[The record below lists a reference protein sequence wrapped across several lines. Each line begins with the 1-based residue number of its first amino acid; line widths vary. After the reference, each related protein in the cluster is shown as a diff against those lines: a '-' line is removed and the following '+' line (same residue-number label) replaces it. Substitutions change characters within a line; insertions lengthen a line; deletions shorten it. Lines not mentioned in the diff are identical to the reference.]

1 MNMPLSRPEWQRDC
15 LLVAIKELVAYY
27 QLSPSACLALQI
39 SRNYRLLIT
48 QDDRLSIKT
57 LWQSMRK
64 VGGMFT
70 VVTGTS
76 SSAQH
81 FPFLNI
87 LTESSWPVERVNQRP
102 SSNQKQSIFNI
113 VLIAK

>member
-48 QDDRLSIKT
+48 QDDGLSIKT
-57 LWQSMRK
+57 LWQSYAK
-64 VGGMFT
+64 
-70 VVTGTS
+70 
-76 SSAQH
+76 
-81 FPFLNI
+81 
-87 LTESSWPVERVNQRP
+87 SWWDVYCRHRNLKQRTAF
-102 SSNQKQSIFNI
+102 SFS
-113 VLIAK
+113 